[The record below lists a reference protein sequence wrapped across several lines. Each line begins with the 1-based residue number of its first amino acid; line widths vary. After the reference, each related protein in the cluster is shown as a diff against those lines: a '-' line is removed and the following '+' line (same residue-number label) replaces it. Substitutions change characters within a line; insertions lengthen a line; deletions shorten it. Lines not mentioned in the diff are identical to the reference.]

1 MQSPNVFLRSY
12 INSKDM
18 KYLRYRPLSYKYF
31 CNIYKCT
38 ILLGSCFLLISIVM
52 VLYLIYRACSNH
64 MNTSNYRPAVKDRN
78 DRASMVSYFISNYIS
93 RRFSGMKNSVQIF
106 YAHCLSLSRNSM
118 MYATHVIQLNS
129 RPW

>member
-1 MQSPNVFLRSY
+1 MQSPNVFKRSY
-12 INSKDM
+12 FTSKDV
-18 KYLRYRPLSYKYF
+18 KYLRHRIS
-31 CNIYKCT
+31 IYKFI

-64 MNTSNYRPAVKDRN
+64 MNTSNYRPAVKGRN

-129 RPW
+129 RPCKVSPPG